1 MSSNPKFKKKMQVHA
16 AANFLRIVN
25 AANKIYNPNL
35 ITDGKLNNVT
45 H

>member
-1 MSSNPKFKKKMQVHA
+1 MSSNPKIKKKLQVQPTT
-16 AANFLRIVN
+16 NFLRIMN

-35 ITDGKLNNVT
+35 ITDAKLNNVT